1 MLSIITICISMYM
14 YILTC
19 KNRLEKK
26 SEKLSTNAKE
36 YMNATRGKKATTT
49 KKP

>member
-1 MLSIITICISMYM
+1 MYM

-49 KKP
+49 TTKNLEKVIRN